1 MFVVNDKI
9 SKYLDYNFPNS
20 ANPLVGSFS
29 WFEANNPKCYLMLR
43 LNVLTEQSI
52 EKQEVNCVRVSRVI
66 FKIFTNPLRYTA
78 HKPSVAVPASRSQ
91 PGV

>member
-1 MFVVNDKI
+1 
-9 SKYLDYNFPNS
+9 
-20 ANPLVGSFS
+20 
-29 WFEANNPKCYLMLR
+29 MLR

-78 HKPSVAVPASRSQ
+78 HKPSVALTAPLSQ
-91 PGV
+91 PHSRVVSQSQSLIAPPPQLPAH